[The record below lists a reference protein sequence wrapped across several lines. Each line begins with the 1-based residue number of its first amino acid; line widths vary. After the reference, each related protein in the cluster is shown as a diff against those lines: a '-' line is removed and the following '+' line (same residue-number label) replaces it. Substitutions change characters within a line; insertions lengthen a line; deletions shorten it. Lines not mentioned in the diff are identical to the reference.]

1 MRPNPIT
8 LIDGYKLDHRRQ
20 YPPGTRRVYSNLTP
34 RSSRIE
40 GQESVVF
47 LGLQYFLRRY
57 LIEEMTA
64 GFFEQ
69 PREMVLHRY
78 RRRVDG
84 YLGANAIDLDHIA
97 ALHDLGYVPLRFCAF
112 PEGTPVPLRVPMLT
126 VENTHPDFAWLVNY
140 IETLLCNILWLPC
153 TSATTAW
160 RYRQLL
166 DGYAAQTGGDPGFV
180 DWQGHDFS
188 FRGLAGVEA
197 AQLSGMGHL
206 ASFLGTDTI
215 PALDLI
221 EDYYYGDEGAGP
233 LGGSV
238 PATEHSVMCA
248 GGAASEI
255 ETFRRLLELYPA
267 GIVSVVSDTWDL
279 WHVLTSILPQLRD
292 QIMAREG
299 KLVIRPD
306 SGDPIKILCGD
317 PEAEAGTPAHQGVV
331 SLLWQVFGGTVTD
344 AGYRQLDPHIGAIYG
359 DSITHE
365 RARAICER
373 LAANRFAS
381 TNVVLGIGSYTYQ
394 YVTRDTYGFAM
405 KATHVDVD
413 GEGRDLF
420 KRPVTDS
427 GTKFSATGRLAVLAD
442 KEGRPALRERATPEQ
457 EAASMLQPV
466 WVDGRFER
474 TETFAAIRRRL
485 REASGV
491 LCAREVA

>member
-1 MRPNPIT
+1 MRTNPIT
-8 LIDGYKLDHRRQ
+8 LIDGYKIDHRRQ
-20 YPPGTRRVYSNLTP
+20 YPPGTRYVYSNLTP
-34 RSSRIE
+34 RASRIE
-40 GQESVVF
+40 GQHSVVL

-57 LIEEMTA
+57 LMEEMDA
-64 GFFEQ
+64 GFFE
-69 PREMVLHRY
+69 RSRVEVIERY
-78 RRRVDG
+78 RARLDG
-84 YLGANAIDLDHIA
+84 YLGANQIGLEHIE
-97 ALHDLGYVPLRFCAF
+97 ALHALGYVPLRFCAL

-126 VENTHPDFAWLVNY
+126 VENTHPDFAWLPNY
-140 IETLLCNILWLPC
+140 IETILCNVLWLPC

-166 DGYAAQTGGDPGFV
+166 DHYAALTGGDPAFV

-221 EDYYYGDEGAGP
+221 EHYYGWMGGEP

-248 GGAASEI
+248 GGHDDELG
-255 ETFRRLLELYPA
+255 TFRRLLELYPS
-267 GIVSVVSDTWDL
+267 GVVSVVSDTWDL
-279 WHVLTSILPQLRD
+279 WHALTNILPTLRD
-292 QIMAREG
+292 QIMARDG

-306 SGDPIKILCGD
+306 SGDPVKILCGD
-317 PEAEAGTPAHQGVV
+317 PEAEPGTPAHQGVV
-331 SLLWQVFGGTVTD
+331 ALLWQVFGGTATAGG
-344 AGYRQLDPHIGAIYG
+344 AGYRQLDPHVGAIYG
-359 DSITHE
+359 DSITYE

-405 KATHVDVD
+405 KATSVDVN
-413 GEGRDLF
+413 GERRDLF

-427 GTKFSATGRLAVLAD
+427 GVKFSATGRLAVV
-442 KEGRPALRERATPEQ
+442 EGKGELTLIERATPEQ
-457 EAASMLQPV
+457 EAASLLTPV
-466 WVDGRFER
+466 WANGEFLREDHFN
-474 TETFAAIRRRL
+474 AIRHRL
-485 REASGV
+485 RDASGV
-491 LCAREVA
+491 AYAREVA